1 MRQTTIFSMV
11 LLSILAGT
19 AARADSPG
27 RMTGTV
33 DHHDVNIK
41 GVCYE
46 TPDGEAFSF
55 TTDGGEER
63 DVDGD
68 GVAVSVGAWGPHWS
82 LLLVLENEQVFHGM
96 VPFQRVGKGAALDA
110 VHKSVD
116 GREVDLDL
124 LIDCE

>member
-1 MRQTTIFSMV
+1 MRQTTMAAMV
-11 LLSILAGT
+11 VIAALAAGS
-19 AARADSPG
+19 AQADSPG

-33 DHHDVNIK
+33 DHRDVHIA

-46 TPDGEAFSF
+46 SPDGEAFSF
-55 TTDGGEER
+55 TTDGGEEH

-82 LLLVLENEQVFHGM
+82 LLLVLDNEQVFHGM
-96 VPFQRVGKGAALDA
+96 VPFQRVGKGASLDA
-110 VHKSVD
+110 VRKSVD
-116 GREVDLDL
+116 GREVDLEL